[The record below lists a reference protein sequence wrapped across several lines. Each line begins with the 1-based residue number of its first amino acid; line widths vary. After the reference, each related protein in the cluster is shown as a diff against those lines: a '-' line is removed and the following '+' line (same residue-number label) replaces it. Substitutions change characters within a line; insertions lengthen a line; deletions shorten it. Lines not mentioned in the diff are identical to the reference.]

1 MATLSKKKNRRCG
14 LKSTKHTRRNK
25 VAGTRKGGVMQYFGF
40 PWDRQSCWM
49 DSSLMAM
56 FYPDATYATIYPYI
70 EKMNASP
77 SMHDIMPALTQVISE
92 LRTPGIAPSL
102 HGIRS
107 LFAKHFAEKR
117 SASEDQRDAF
127 QVENELGYV
136 FYFVQELLHV
146 MGVPPVTMSRG
157 RSTRNQWIL
166 EIEKCGDDTPLEEC
180 LQQNY
185 AGWKIKSD
193 MTYLFIELVG
203 DTVKPQEFIQFNGK
217 AWKLTSMV
225 VFDCSHFISYL
236 KQDGQW
242 YLYDDTRSMSH
253 IGLEPYKF
261 GQSYTKGS
269 CRFQYGRENTFFF
282 YVLDE

>member
-1 MATLSKKKNRRCG
+1 
-14 LKSTKHTRRNK
+14 
-25 VAGTRKGGVMQYFGF
+25 MQYFGF

-56 FYPDATYATIYPYI
+56 FYPDATYSAIYPYI
-70 EKMNASP
+70 EKMNAS
-77 SMHDIMPALTQVISE
+77 SGMHDIMPQLTQVISE
-92 LRTPGIAPSL
+92 LRTPNIVPSL

-107 LFAKHFAEKR
+107 RFAKHFAEKR

-157 RSTRNQWIL
+157 RSTREQWIL
-166 EIEKCGDDTPLEEC
+166 EIEKCSDDTPLEEC

-185 AGWKIKSD
+185 AGWKITSD
-193 MTYLFIELVG
+193 MKYLFIELVG
-203 DTVKPQEFIQFNGK
+203 DAVRPQEFITFNSKG
-217 AWKLTSMV
+217 WQLTSMV

-242 YLYDDTRSMSH
+242 YLYDDTRSLSH
-253 IGLEPYKF
+253 VGLKPYTF
-261 GQSYTKGS
+261 GQAYTKGS